1 VFLIGTDQLPFNYF
15 TLEKTMAQITEQ
27 LVLGALRNVREP
39 ELHKDLVT
47 LNMIRDLKIKGD
59 DLAFT
64 IVLTTPACPLTAQIE
79 KNCRDVLAQ
88 IGAQNVA
95 IDWKSEVPAD
105 QRIRDQLAVSF
116 HNTIAVSSGKGG
128 VGKSTVAA
136 NMAVALAKMG
146 AGVGLLD
153 ADIYGPNIP
162 LMMGV
167 DRLPRAAGEKITP
180 ALAYGVRLMSMA
192 FVVDPDQPIIWRGP
206 MIHSAIRQF
215 LTEVDWGQLDY
226 LIIDLPPGTGDA
238 QLTLAQS
245 VPLTGAVIV
254 TTPQEVALAD
264 ALKGLR
270 MFEKLEVPI
279 LGIVENMGPYVDAK
293 TGQKIAF
300 FGEGGGERMSQRLQV
315 PYLGSVPLDLNVR
328 EGGDAGKPI
337 VSSQPDSLAATALN
351 QIARQVAARISV
363 INLEE

>member
-1 VFLIGTDQLPFNYF
+1 
-15 TLEKTMAQITEQ
+15 MAQMTEERI
-27 LVLGALRNVREP
+27 LGALRNVREP

-47 LNMIRDLKIKGD
+47 LNMIRDLQIKNNEAV
-59 DLAFT
+59 AFT
-64 IVLTTPACPLTAQIE
+64 IVLTTPACPLTAQME
-79 KNCRDVLAQ
+79 QNCKDVLAQ
-88 IGAQNVA
+88 IGVKQVK

-105 QRIRDQLAVSF
+105 QRILDQLPVTF
-116 HNTIAVSSGKGG
+116 RNTIAISSGKGG

-136 NMAVALAKMG
+136 NLAVALAQMG

-167 DRLPRAAGEKITP
+167 DKLPRVAGDKITP

-192 FVVDPDQPIIWRGP
+192 FMVDPDQPIIWRGP

-279 LGIVENMGPYVDAK
+279 LGIVENMGPYTDPK
-293 TGQKIAF
+293 TGQKIVF
-300 FGEGGGERMSQRLQV
+300 FGEGGGQRMAQRLKV
-315 PYLGSVPLDLNVR
+315 PFLGSVPLDPNVR

-337 VSSQPDSLAATALN
+337 VAGKADAVAAVALN
-351 QIARQVAARISV
+351 QIARQIAARISV

>member
-1 VFLIGTDQLPFNYF
+1 MTKLTD
-15 TLEKTMAQITEQ
+15 E

-47 LNMIRDLKIKGD
+47 LNMIRDLKIKDAG
-59 DLAFT
+59 AVTFT

-79 KNCRDVLAQ
+79 QNCRDVLAQ
-88 IGAQNVA
+88 IGVRQVE

-105 QRIRDQLAVSF
+105 QRIIDQLPVSF
-116 HNTIAVSSGKGG
+116 RNTIAISSGKGG

-136 NMAVALAKMG
+136 NLAVALAKMG

-167 DRLPRAAGEKITP
+167 DKLPKVPGDKITP

-192 FVVDPDQPIIWRGP
+192 FIVDPDQPVIWRGP

-215 LTEVDWGQLDY
+215 LTDVDWGQLDY

-270 MFEKLEVPI
+270 TFEKLEVPI
-279 LGIVENMGPYVDAK
+279 LGIAENMGPYTDPQ
-293 TGQKIAF
+293 TGQKIVF
-300 FGEGGGERMSQRLQV
+300 FGEGGGKRMADRLKV
-315 PYLGSVPLDLNVR
+315 PFLGSVPLDPNVR

-337 VSSQPDSLAATALN
+337 VVNKPDSAAAQALN
-351 QIARQVAARISV
+351 QVARQVAARISV

>member
-1 VFLIGTDQLPFNYF
+1 MTQL
-15 TLEKTMAQITEQ
+15 TEQ
-27 LVLGALRNVREP
+27 QVFSALRNVREP

-47 LNMIRDLKIKGD
+47 LNMIRDLKIRNGETV
-59 DLAFT
+59 AFT

-79 KNCRDVLAQ
+79 QNCKDVLAQ
-88 IGAQNVA
+88 IGVKKVE

-105 QRIRDQLAVSF
+105 QRIIDQLPVSF
-116 HNTIAVSSGKGG
+116 RNTIAISSGKGG

-136 NMAVALAKMG
+136 NLAVALAQMG

-167 DRLPRAAGEKITP
+167 DKLPRVPGDKITP

-192 FVVDPDQPIIWRGP
+192 FMVDPDQPIIWRGP

-215 LTEVDWGQLDY
+215 LTDVDWGQLDY

-279 LGIVENMGPYVDAK
+279 LGIVENMGPYTDPK
-293 TGQKIAF
+293 TGQKIVF
-300 FGEGGGERMSQRLQV
+300 FGEGGGQRMAQRLKV
-315 PYLGSVPLDLNVR
+315 PFLGSVPLDPNVR

-337 VSSQPDSLAATALN
+337 VANKADAAAAVALN

>member
-1 VFLIGTDQLPFNYF
+1 MTQITDQL
-15 TLEKTMAQITEQ
+15 
-27 LVLGALRNVREP
+27 VLDALRNVREP

-47 LNMIRDLKIKGD
+47 LNMIRDLKLKGD
-59 DLAFT
+59 DIAFT

-88 IGAQNVA
+88 IGAKNVT

-105 QRIRDQLAVSF
+105 QRIIDQLPVTF

-136 NMAVALAKMG
+136 NLAVALARMG

-162 LMMGV
+162 LMLGV
-167 DRLPRAAGEKITP
+167 DRLPRVPGDKITP
-180 ALAYGVRLMSMA
+180 ALAYGVRIMSMA
-192 FVVDPDQPIIWRGP
+192 FLMSPDQPVIWRGP

-215 LTEVDWGQLDY
+215 LTDVDWGQLDY

-264 ALKGLR
+264 ALKGLK

-279 LGIVENMGPYVDAK
+279 LGIAENMGPYIDPK

-300 FGEGGGERMSQRLQV
+300 FGEGGGERMAKRLQV
-315 PYLGSVPLDLNVR
+315 PFLGSVPLDPSVR

-337 VSSQPDSLAATALN
+337 VSSKPDSPAATALN
-351 QIARQVAARISV
+351 QIAQYVAARISV
-363 INLEE
+363 INLED

>member
-1 VFLIGTDQLPFNYF
+1 
-15 TLEKTMAQITEQ
+15 MANITEDM
-27 LVLGALRNVREP
+27 VLGALRNVREP

-47 LNMIRDLKIKGD
+47 LNMIRDIKINNKD
-59 DLAFT
+59 VAFT
-64 IVLTTPACPLTAQIE
+64 IVLTTPACPLTAQME
-79 KNCRDVLAQ
+79 LNSRDVLKQ
-88 IGAQNVA
+88 IGVEKVQVNW
-95 IDWKSEVPAD
+95 ISEVPSD
-105 QRIRDQLAVSF
+105 QRISDRLAVSF
-116 HNTIAVSSGKGG
+116 HNTIAISSGKGG

-136 NMAVALAKMG
+136 NLAVALAKMG

-167 DRLPRAAGEKITP
+167 DKLPRAGGDKILP

-192 FVVDPDQPIIWRGP
+192 FLMQPDQPVIWRGP

-215 LTEVDWGQLDY
+215 LTDVDWGQLDY

-245 VPLTGAVIV
+245 VPLTGAVVV

-264 ALKGLR
+264 ALKGLK
-270 MFEKLEVPI
+270 MFEKLEVDI
-279 LGIVENMGPYVDAK
+279 LGIVENMGPYTDPQ

-300 FGEGGGERMSQRLQV
+300 FGEGGGQRMADRLQV
-315 PYLGSVPLDLNVR
+315 PFLGSVPLDPKVR
-328 EGGDAGKPI
+328 EGGDAGRPI
-337 VSSQPDSLAATALN
+337 VISHPDSIAAQALN
-351 QIARQVAARISV
+351 QIAQKVAAGISV
-363 INLEE
+363 LNLQE

>member
-1 VFLIGTDQLPFNYF
+1 
-15 TLEKTMAQITEQ
+15 MAQLTEERI
-27 LVLGALRNVREP
+27 LGALRNVREP

-47 LNMIRDLKIKGD
+47 LNMIRDLKIKKD
-59 DLAFT
+59 EAVSFS
-64 IVLTTPACPLTAQIE
+64 IVLTTPACPLTAQME
-79 KNCRDVLAQ
+79 QNCKDVLAQ
-88 IGAQNVA
+88 IGVKKVE

-105 QRIRDQLAVSF
+105 QRILDQLPVSF
-116 HNTIAVSSGKGG
+116 RNTIAVSSGKGG

-136 NMAVALAKMG
+136 NLAVALAQMG

-167 DRLPRAAGEKITP
+167 DKLPRVPGDKITP

-192 FVVDPDQPIIWRGP
+192 FVVDPDQPVIWRGP

-215 LTEVDWGQLDY
+215 LTDVDWGQLDY

-279 LGIVENMGPYVDAK
+279 LGIVENMGPYTDPQ

-300 FGEGGGERMSQRLQV
+300 FGEGGGKRMADRLKV
-315 PYLGSVPLDLNVR
+315 PYLGSVPLDPNVR

-337 VSSQPDSLAATALN
+337 VINKPDSAAAQALN
-351 QIARQVAARISV
+351 QIAQQVAARISV

>member
-1 VFLIGTDQLPFNYF
+1 
-15 TLEKTMAQITEQ
+15 MAQMTEERI
-27 LVLGALRNVREP
+27 LGALRNVREP

-47 LNMIRDLKIKGD
+47 LNMIRDLQIKSD
-59 DLAFT
+59 EAVSFT
-64 IVLTTPACPLTAQIE
+64 IVLTTPACPLTAQME
-79 KNCRDVLAQ
+79 QNCRDVLAQ
-88 IGAQNVA
+88 IGVKQVK

-105 QRIRDQLAVSF
+105 QRITDQLPLSF
-116 HNTIAVSSGKGG
+116 RNTIAISSGKGG

-136 NMAVALAKMG
+136 NLAVALAKMG

-167 DRLPRAAGEKITP
+167 DKLPRVPGDKITP

-192 FVVDPDQPIIWRGP
+192 FMVDPDQPIIWRGP

-215 LTEVDWGQLDY
+215 LTDVDWGQLDY

-279 LGIVENMGPYVDAK
+279 LGIVENMGPYTDPQ
-293 TGQKIAF
+293 TGQKIVF
-300 FGEGGGERMSQRLQV
+300 FGEGGGQRMAQRLKV
-315 PYLGSVPLDLNVR
+315 PFLGSVPLDPNVR

-337 VSSQPDSLAATALN
+337 VINKPDAVAAVALN
-351 QIARQVAARISV
+351 QIAQQVAARISV

>member
-1 VFLIGTDQLPFNYF
+1 
-15 TLEKTMAQITEQ
+15 MAQLTEERI
-27 LVLGALRNVREP
+27 LGALRNVREP

-47 LNMIRDLKIKGD
+47 LNMIRDLKIKND
-59 DLAFT
+59 EAVAFT

-79 KNCRDVLAQ
+79 QNCKDVLAQ
-88 IGAQNVA
+88 IGVKQVE

-105 QRIRDQLAVSF
+105 QRIIDQLPVSF
-116 HNTIAVSSGKGG
+116 RNTIAISSGKGG

-136 NMAVALAKMG
+136 NLAVALAKMG

-167 DRLPRAAGEKITP
+167 DKLPRVPGDKITP

-192 FVVDPDQPIIWRGP
+192 FIVDPDQPVIWRGP

-215 LTEVDWGQLDY
+215 LTDVDWGQLDY

-279 LGIVENMGPYVDAK
+279 LGIVENMGPYTDPQ
-293 TGQKIAF
+293 TGQKIVF
-300 FGEGGGERMSQRLQV
+300 FGEGGGQAHGRSVEGAVPRQR
-315 PYLGSVPLDLNVR
+315 
-328 EGGDAGKPI
+328 
-337 VSSQPDSLAATALN
+337 
-351 QIARQVAARISV
+351 AARS
-363 INLEE
+363 ECARKRRCGQADRGEQGRCCGGASR

>member
-1 VFLIGTDQLPFNYF
+1 
-15 TLEKTMAQITEQ
+15 MAQITEQ

-59 DLAFT
+59 DVAFT
-64 IVLTTPACPLTAQIE
+64 IVLTTPACPLTAQME
-79 KNCRDVLAQ
+79 KNCKDVLAQ
-88 IGAQNVA
+88 IGVNKVS

-105 QRIRDQLAVSF
+105 QRIIDQLQVTF
-116 HNTIAVSSGKGG
+116 HNTIAISSGKGG

-136 NMAVALAKMG
+136 NLAVALAKMG

-167 DRLPRAAGEKITP
+167 DRLPRSTSDKILP
-180 ALAYGVRLMSMA
+180 AFAHGVRLMSMA
-192 FVVDPDQPIIWRGP
+192 FLMNPDQPVIWRGP

-215 LTEVDWGQLDY
+215 LTDVDWGQLDY

-245 VPLTGAVIV
+245 VPLTGAVV
-254 TTPQEVALAD
+254 VSTPQEVALAD
-264 ALKGLR
+264 ALRGLK

-279 LGIVENMGPYVDAK
+279 LGVIENMGPYIDPVS
-293 TGQKIAF
+293 GQKIAF
-300 FGEGGGERMSQRLQV
+300 FGEGGGERMAQRLQV
-315 PYLGSVPLDLNVR
+315 PFLGSVPLDPSVR

-337 VSSQPDSLAATALN
+337 VVGKPGSAAGMALKA
-351 QIARQVAARISV
+351 IAQQVAARISV
-363 INLEE
+363 LNLEE

>member
-1 VFLIGTDQLPFNYF
+1 
-15 TLEKTMAQITEQ
+15 MASLTEERI
-27 LVLGALRNVREP
+27 LGALRNVREP

-47 LNMIRDLKIKGD
+47 LNMIRDLKIKND
-59 DLAFT
+59 EAVSFS
-64 IVLTTPACPLTAQIE
+64 IVLTTPACPLTAQME
-79 KNCRDVLAQ
+79 QNCKDVLTQ
-88 IGAQNVA
+88 IGVKKVE

-105 QRIRDQLAVSF
+105 QRIIDQLPVTF
-116 HNTIAVSSGKGG
+116 RNTIAISSGKGG

-167 DRLPRAAGEKITP
+167 DRLPRVPGDKITP

-192 FVVDPDQPIIWRGP
+192 FVVDPDQPVIWRGP

-215 LTEVDWGQLDY
+215 LTDVDWGQLDY

-279 LGIVENMGPYVDAK
+279 LGIVENMGPYTDPQ
-293 TGQKIAF
+293 TGHKIAF
-300 FGEGGGERMSQRLQV
+300 FGEGGGKRMADRLKV
-315 PYLGSVPLDLNVR
+315 PYLGSIPLDPNVR

-337 VSSQPDSLAATALN
+337 VTNKPDSTAAQALN
-351 QIARQVAARISV
+351 QIAQQVAARISV

>member
-1 VFLIGTDQLPFNYF
+1 MAKLTEELI
-15 TLEKTMAQITEQ
+15 
-27 LVLGALRNVREP
+27 LGALRNVREP

-47 LNMIRDLKIKGD
+47 LNMIRDLQIKNDGAV
-59 DLAFT
+59 AFS

-79 KNCRDVLAQ
+79 HNCKDVLAQ
-88 IGAQNVA
+88 IGVMKVE

-105 QRIRDQLAVSF
+105 QRISDQLPLSF
-116 HNTIAVSSGKGG
+116 RNTIAISSGKGG

-136 NMAVALAKMG
+136 NLAVALAQMG

-167 DRLPRAAGEKITP
+167 DKLPRVAGDKITP

-192 FVVDPDQPIIWRGP
+192 FMVDPDQPIIWRGP

-279 LGIVENMGPYVDAK
+279 LGIVENMGPYTDPK
-293 TGQKIAF
+293 TGQKIVF
-300 FGEGGGERMSQRLQV
+300 FGEGGGQRMAQRLKV
-315 PYLGSVPLDLNVR
+315 PFLGSVPLDPNVR

-337 VSSQPDSLAATALN
+337 VINKSDAAAAIALN
-351 QIARQVAARISV
+351 QIAQQVAARISV
-363 INLEE
+363 LNLEE

>member
-1 VFLIGTDQLPFNYF
+1 MP
-15 TLEKTMAQITEQ
+15 QITEQ

-47 LNMIRDLKIKGD
+47 LNMIRNVQINGD
-59 DLAFT
+59 DVAFT
-64 IVLTTPACPLTAQIE
+64 IVLTTPACPLTAQME
-79 KNCRDVLAQ
+79 KNSRDVLAQ
-88 IGAQNVA
+88 IGVKQVDINW
-95 IDWKSEVPAD
+95 ISEVPAD
-105 QRIRDQLAVSF
+105 QRITDRLQVTF
-116 HNTIAVSSGKGG
+116 HNTIAISSGKGG

-136 NMAVALAKMG
+136 NLAVALAGMG

-167 DRLPRAAGEKITP
+167 DRLPRSTGGKITP

-192 FVVDPDQPIIWRGP
+192 FLMNPDQPVIWRGP
-206 MIHSAIRQF
+206 MIHSAIQQF
-215 LTEVDWGQLDY
+215 LTDVDWGALDY

-245 VPLTGAVIV
+245 VPLTGAVV
-254 TTPQEVALAD
+254 VSTPQEVALAD
-264 ALKGLR
+264 ALRGLK

-279 LGIVENMGPYVDAK
+279 LGIIENMGPYVDPVS
-293 TGQKIAF
+293 GQKIAF
-300 FGEGGGERMSQRLQV
+300 FGEGGGERMAQRLQV
-315 PYLGSVPLDLNVR
+315 PFLGSVPLDPNVR

-337 VSSQPDSLAATALN
+337 VADKPDSAAGVALKS
-351 QIARQVAARISV
+351 IAQQVAARVSV
-363 INLEE
+363 LNLED

>member
-1 VFLIGTDQLPFNYF
+1 
-15 TLEKTMAQITEQ
+15 MAQLTEER
-27 LVLGALRNVREP
+27 VLGALRNVREP

-47 LNMIRDLKIKGD
+47 LNMIRDVKITSD
-59 DLAFT
+59 EAVAFT
-64 IVLTTPACPLTAQIE
+64 IVLTTPACPLTAQME
-79 KNCRDVLAQ
+79 QNCKDVLAQ
-88 IGAQNVA
+88 IGVKQVA

-105 QRIRDQLAVSF
+105 QRISDQLPLSF
-116 HNTIAVSSGKGG
+116 RNTIAISSGKGG

-136 NMAVALAKMG
+136 NLAVALAQMG

-167 DRLPRAAGEKITP
+167 DKLPRVAGDKITP

-192 FVVDPDQPIIWRGP
+192 FMVDPDQPIIWRGP

-215 LTEVDWGQLDY
+215 LTDVDWGQLDY

-279 LGIVENMGPYVDAK
+279 LGIVENMGPYTDPQ
-293 TGQKIAF
+293 TGQKIVF
-300 FGEGGGERMSQRLQV
+300 FGEGGGQRMAQRLKV
-315 PYLGSVPLDLNVR
+315 PFLGSVPLDPTVR

-337 VSSQPDSLAATALN
+337 VAGKADAVAAIALN
-351 QIARQVAARISV
+351 QIARLIAARISV

>member
-1 VFLIGTDQLPFNYF
+1 MPQL
-15 TLEKTMAQITEQ
+15 TEQ

-47 LNMIRDLKIKGD
+47 LNMIRDVKIKGD
-59 DLAFT
+59 DVAFT
-64 IVLTTPACPLTAQIE
+64 IVLTTPACPLTAQME
-79 KNCRDVLAQ
+79 KNCQDVLAQ
-88 IGAQNVA
+88 IGANKVD
-95 IDWKSEVPAD
+95 INWISEVPAD
-105 QRIRDQLAVSF
+105 QRIIDRLPVTF
-116 HNTIAVSSGKGG
+116 RNTIAISSGKGG

-136 NMAVALAKMG
+136 NLAVALAKLG

-167 DRLPRAAGEKITP
+167 DRLPRTTGDKLMP

-192 FVVDPDQPIIWRGP
+192 FLMNPDQPVIWRGP

-215 LTEVDWGQLDY
+215 LTDVDWGQLDY

-254 TTPQEVALAD
+254 STPQEVALAD
-264 ALKGLR
+264 ALRGLK

-279 LGIVENMGPYVDAK
+279 LGVIENMGPYVDPAS
-293 TGQKIAF
+293 GQKIAF
-300 FGEGGGERMSQRLQV
+300 FGEGGGQRMADRLQV
-315 PYLGSVPLDLNVR
+315 PFLGSVPLDPQVR

-337 VSSQPDSLAATALN
+337 VAGQPDSAAAAALKA
-351 QIARQVAARISV
+351 IAQQVAARVSV
-363 INLEE
+363 INLED

>member
-1 VFLIGTDQLPFNYF
+1 
-15 TLEKTMAQITEQ
+15 MAQLTEERI
-27 LVLGALRNVREP
+27 LGALRNVREP

-47 LNMIRDLKIKGD
+47 LNMVRDLKIKND
-59 DLAFT
+59 EAVSFS
-64 IVLTTPACPLTAQIE
+64 IVLTTPACPLTAQME
-79 KNCRDVLAQ
+79 QNCKDVLAQ
-88 IGAQNVA
+88 IGVKKVDIN
-95 IDWKSEVPAD
+95 WKSEVPAD
-105 QRIRDQLAVSF
+105 QRILDQLPVTF
-116 HNTIAVSSGKGG
+116 RNTIAISSGKGG

-136 NMAVALAKMG
+136 NLAVALAQMG

-167 DRLPRAAGEKITP
+167 DKLPRVAGDKITP

-192 FVVDPDQPIIWRGP
+192 FMVDPDQPIIWRGP

-279 LGIVENMGPYVDAK
+279 LGIVENMGPYTDPK
-293 TGQKIAF
+293 TGQKIVF
-300 FGEGGGERMSQRLQV
+300 FGEGGGQRMAQRLKV
-315 PYLGSVPLDLNVR
+315 PFLGSVPLDPNVR

-337 VSSQPDSLAATALN
+337 VAGKADAVAAVALN
-351 QIARQVAARISV
+351 QIARQIAARISV

>member
-1 VFLIGTDQLPFNYF
+1 
-15 TLEKTMAQITEQ
+15 MAQITEQ

-47 LNMIRDLKIKGD
+47 LNMIRNVQIKNDGAVA
-59 DLAFT
+59 LS
-64 IVLTTPACPLTAQIE
+64 IVLTTPACPLIAQME
-79 KNCRDVLAQ
+79 QNCKDVLAQ
-88 IGAQNVA
+88 IGVQQVD
-95 IDWKSEVPAD
+95 IDWQSEVPAD
-105 QRIRDQLAVSF
+105 QRISDRLPVSF
-116 HNTIAVSSGKGG
+116 RNTVAISSGKGG

-136 NMAVALAKMG
+136 NLAVALAKMG

-167 DRLPRAAGEKITP
+167 DKLPRVPGDKITP

-192 FVVDPDQPIIWRGP
+192 FVVDPDQPVIWRGP

-215 LTEVDWGQLDY
+215 LTDVDWGQLDY

-279 LGIVENMGPYVDAK
+279 LGIVENMGPYIDPK

-300 FGEGGGERMSQRLQV
+300 FGEGGGKRMADRLKV
-315 PYLGSVPLDLNVR
+315 PYLGSVPLDPTVR

-337 VSSQPDSLAATALN
+337 AAHKPEAVATQALN
-351 QIARQVAARISV
+351 QVARQVAARISV

>member
-1 VFLIGTDQLPFNYF
+1 MP
-15 TLEKTMAQITEQ
+15 QITEQ

-47 LNMIRDLKIKGD
+47 LNMIRDVRISGD
-59 DLAFT
+59 NVAFT
-64 IVLTTPACPLTAQIE
+64 IVLTTPACPLTAQME
-79 KNCRDVLAQ
+79 KNSRDVLAQ
-88 IGAQNVA
+88 IGVKQVDINW
-95 IDWKSEVPAD
+95 ISEVPAD
-105 QRIRDQLAVSF
+105 QRITDRLQVTF
-116 HNTIAVSSGKGG
+116 HNTIAISSGKGG

-136 NMAVALAKMG
+136 NLAVSLASMG

-167 DRLPRAAGEKITP
+167 DRLPRSTGGKITP

-192 FVVDPDQPIIWRGP
+192 FLMNPDQPVIWRGP
-206 MIHSAIRQF
+206 MIHSAIQQF
-215 LTEVDWGQLDY
+215 FTDVDWGQLDY

-245 VPLTGAVIV
+245 VPLTGAVV
-254 TTPQEVALAD
+254 VSTPQEVALAD
-264 ALKGLR
+264 ALRGLK

-279 LGIVENMGPYVDAK
+279 LGIIENMGPYVDPVS
-293 TGQKIAF
+293 GQKIAF
-300 FGEGGGERMSQRLQV
+300 FGEGGGERMAQRLQV
-315 PYLGSVPLDLNVR
+315 PFLGSVPLDPQVR

-337 VSSQPDSLAATALN
+337 VADKPESAAGAALKA
-351 QIARQVAARISV
+351 IAQQVAARISV
-363 INLEE
+363 LNLEE

>member
-1 VFLIGTDQLPFNYF
+1 MPQL
-15 TLEKTMAQITEQ
+15 TEDR
-27 LVLGALRNVREP
+27 VLGALRNVREP

-47 LNMIRDLKIKGD
+47 LNMIRDLKIKSD
-59 DLAFT
+59 AAVTFS
-64 IVLTTPACPLTAQIE
+64 IVLTTPACPLTAQME
-79 KNCRDVLAQ
+79 QNCKDVLAQ
-88 IGAQNVA
+88 IGVKQVEISWQA
-95 IDWKSEVPAD
+95 EVPAD
-105 QRIRDQLAVSF
+105 QRIIDRLPVSF
-116 HNTIAVSSGKGG
+116 RNTIAISSGKGG

-136 NMAVALAKMG
+136 NLAVALAKMG

-167 DRLPRAAGEKITP
+167 DKLPKVPGDKITP
-180 ALAYGVRLMSMA
+180 ALAHGVRLMSMA

-215 LTEVDWGQLDY
+215 LTDVDWGQLDY

-279 LGIVENMGPYVDAK
+279 LGVVENMGPYIDPQ
-293 TGQKIAF
+293 TGQKIVF
-300 FGEGGGERMSQRLQV
+300 FGEGGGKRMADRLQV
-315 PYLGSVPLDLNVR
+315 PFLGSVPLDPHVR

-337 VSSQPDSLAATALN
+337 VANQADAVAAQAL
-351 QIARQVAARISV
+351 QQVARQVAARISV

>member
-1 VFLIGTDQLPFNYF
+1 
-15 TLEKTMAQITEQ
+15 MAEINEQ

-47 LNMIRDLKIKGD
+47 LNMIRDVKISGAD
-59 DLAFT
+59 VAFT
-64 IVLTTPACPLTAQIE
+64 IVLTTPACPLTAQME

-88 IGAQNVA
+88 IGVQQVN

-105 QRIRDQLAVSF
+105 QRISDQLPVTF
-116 HNTIAVSSGKGG
+116 RNTIAISSGKGG

-136 NMAVALAKMG
+136 NLAVALAKMG

-167 DRLPRAAGEKITP
+167 DRLPRTPGDKIMP

-192 FVVDPDQPIIWRGP
+192 FLMNPDQPVIWRGP

-215 LTEVDWGQLDY
+215 LTDVDWGQLDY

-245 VPLTGAVIV
+245 VPLTGAVV
-254 TTPQEVALAD
+254 VSTPQEVALAD
-264 ALKGLR
+264 ALRGLK

-279 LGIVENMGPYVDAK
+279 LGVIENMGPYVDPA

-300 FGEGGGERMSQRLQV
+300 FGEGGGQRMAERLQV
-315 PYLGSVPLDLNVR
+315 PFLGSVPLDPQVR

-337 VSSQPDSLAATALN
+337 VSSKPDSAAGAALRA
-351 QIARQVAARISV
+351 IAQQVAARISL

>member
-1 VFLIGTDQLPFNYF
+1 
-15 TLEKTMAQITEQ
+15 MANITEE
-27 LVLGALRNVREP
+27 LVLAALRNVREP

-47 LNMIRDLKIKGD
+47 LNMIRDVKIKGD
-59 DLAFT
+59 DVAFT
-64 IVLTTPACPLTAQIE
+64 IVLTTPACPLTAQME
-79 KNCRDVLAQ
+79 QNSKDVLAQ
-88 IGAQNVA
+88 IGAKK
-95 IDWKSEVPAD
+95 IDIHWISEVPSD
-105 QRIRDQLAVSF
+105 QRIIDRLQVTF
-116 HNTIAVSSGKGG
+116 HNTIAISSGKGG

-136 NMAVALAKMG
+136 NLAVALAKMG

-167 DRLPRAAGEKITP
+167 DHLPRSSGDKITP
-180 ALAYGVRLMSMA
+180 ALAHGVRLMSMA
-192 FVVDPDQPIIWRGP
+192 FLMQPDQPVIWRGP

-215 LTEVDWGQLDY
+215 LTDVDWGQLDY

-245 VPLTGAVIV
+245 VPLTGAVVV

-264 ALKGLR
+264 ALKGLK
-270 MFEKLEVPI
+270 MFEKLEVDI
-279 LGIVENMGPYVDAK
+279 LGIVENMGPYIDPK

-300 FGEGGGERMSQRLQV
+300 FGEGGGQRMAERLQV
-315 PYLGSVPLDLNVR
+315 PYLGSVPLDPTVR

-337 VSSQPDSLAATALN
+337 VLGQPDSLAAQALN
-351 QIARQVAARISV
+351 QIARKVAAGISV
-363 INLEE
+363 LNLED